1 MHLYYLIYIIIR
13 IMEIKG
19 KLIEIFDEVQISDR
33 FRKREF
39 VIEYADNP
47 QFPEY
52 IKLEC
57 IQDKCSM
64 LDNFRLGQ
72 DVNVSI
78 NLKGR
83 KWTDP
88 RGEVKYFNTIQAW
101 RIEAA
106 DNMPAQEASTTQN
119 NVQHKPAP
127 DHKENDGL
135 FTAEEDDDDLPF

>member
-1 MHLYYLIYIIIR
+1 
-13 IMEIKG
+13 MEIQG
-19 KLIEIFDEVQISDR
+19 KLLEIFDEVQINDR

-47 QFPEY
+47 QYPEY

-57 IQDKCSM
+57 IQDKCNI
-64 LDNFRLGQ
+64 LDNFEIGQ

-88 RGEVKYFNTIQAW
+88 KGEVKYFNTLQAW
-101 RIEAA
+101 RIEPAENNAPSNAA
-106 DNMPAQEASTTQN
+106 SSQTPPPASNNNTSTG
-119 NVQHKPAP
+119 
-127 DHKENDGL
+127 GL
-135 FTAEEDDDDLPF
+135 YSAEDDNEDDLPF